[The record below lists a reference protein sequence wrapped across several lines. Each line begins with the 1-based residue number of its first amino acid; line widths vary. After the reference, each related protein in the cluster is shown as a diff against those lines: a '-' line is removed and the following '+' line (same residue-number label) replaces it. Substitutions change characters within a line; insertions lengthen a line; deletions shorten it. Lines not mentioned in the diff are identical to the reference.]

1 MALDCPYLY
10 HTALLTCSFCTCEFP
25 EVLLGKARDEGA
37 EFLFSCYC
45 MEMEEKGKEVTETLC
60 QGLRALMFGKREAM
74 EGSDNGRFGEYVS
87 SFRRLEKVSGTAM
100 PRDQSRG
107 SGFCFPSV

>member
-45 MEMEEKGKEVTETLC
+45 MEMEEKGKE
-60 QGLRALMFGKREAM
+60 QGKGLTDHFNLI
-74 EGSDNGRFGEYVS
+74 VS
-87 SFRRLEKVSGTAM
+87 KYAQIQLHLPYFMSKSFLDVSATK
-100 PRDQSRG
+100 
-107 SGFCFPSV
+107 C